1 MEEEVLLSQ
10 EKEYDQFTQES
21 KIDQLIRK
29 GFIYKVYSLLLI
41 QLGITFGFV
50 VLANE
55 IKSIAIFIL
64 SHYYIYILMIIVPF
78 IILIYFAVKPEK
90 ARQVPINYI
99 LLFIFCLSEA
109 YTLVRFTIYFKRS
122 SIYFSMLLTL
132 IAVLTLTIYA
142 YKTEK
147 DFSMIG
153 GTLFVILVTL
163 IIGEIINILFFR
175 LKILYVIFNLI
186 SLGLFSLYLIH
197 DTQLIIGNKTMKLS
211 EDDYILAVI
220 NLYLDIIILFIDL
233 LSLFGSRR

>member
-1 MEEEVLLSQ
+1 MDEEVLLSQ
-10 EKEYDQFTQES
+10 EKEYDQIIQES

-109 YTLVRFTIYFKRS
+109 YTLVRFTIYFQRR

-132 IAVLTLTIYA
+132 IAVLALTIYA

-220 NLYLDIIILFIDL
+220 NLYLDIIILFIDI
-233 LSLFGSRR
+233 LSLFGGRR

>member
-1 MEEEVLLSQ
+1 MDEEVLLSQ
-10 EKEYDQFTQES
+10 EKEYDQIIQES

-109 YTLVRFTIYFKRS
+109 YTLVRFTIYFQRR

-132 IAVLTLTIYA
+132 IAVLALTIYA

-220 NLYLDIIILFIDL
+220 NLYLDIIILFIDI
-233 LSLFGSRR
+233 LSLFGDRR

>member
-1 MEEEVLLSQ
+1 MDEEVLLSQ
-10 EKEYDQFTQES
+10 EKEYDQIIQES

-99 LLFIFCLSEA
+99 LLFIFCFAEA
-109 YTLVRFTIYFKRS
+109 YTLVRFTIYFQRR

-132 IAVLTLTIYA
+132 IAVLALTIYA

-197 DTQLIIGNKTMKLS
+197 DTQLIIGNKTLKLS

-220 NLYLDIIILFIDL
+220 NLYLDIIILFIDI
-233 LSLFGSRR
+233 LSLFGDRR